1 MSTSS
6 KTVRDAA
13 EAWLRRCKREGLDRQ
28 TIKTY
33 RSQVNNH
40 VLPRIGDR
48 ELTELRRAD
57 VRDFVD
63 ELLDENSRAMSRK
76 VLVSLKSLLKEAVE
90 REWIAASPAAD
101 VSLKRQKRHE
111 KRPEIPTKEEIRL
124 FLENAPDRYR
134 ALITTAIF
142 TGMRISELRG
152 LTWGNVDFERRII
165 TVSARA
171 NRQNEI
177 GSPKSCAGM
186 RDIPMT
192 PMVAAALSEWRPDC
206 PAGVLNL
213 VFPNGAGNVESYG
226 NLLQRMFYPLQK
238 RAGLVDDDGRPKY
251 GFHALRH
258 AAASMMI
265 EQQWPPKK
273 VQVILGHSSITMTF
287 DVYGHLFTR
296 AEDDLELFD
305 KLEQD
310 LMAA

>member
-1 MSTSS
+1 MSASS
-6 KTVRDAA
+6 RTVRDAA
-13 EAWLRRCKREGLDRQ
+13 EAWLRRCKRECLDRQ

-40 VLPRIGDR
+40 ILPRIGDR

-134 ALITTAIF
+134 PLITAAVF

-152 LTWGNVDFERRII
+152 LTWGDVDFDRRII
-165 TVSARA
+165 TVRARA
-171 NRQNEI
+171 NRLNEI
-177 GSPKSCAGM
+177 GSPKSRAGI

-192 PMVAAALSEWRPDC
+192 PMVAAALREWQPDC

-226 NLLQRMFYPLQK
+226 NLMQRMFYPLQK
-238 RAGLVDDDGRPKY
+238 CAGLVDDDGRPKY